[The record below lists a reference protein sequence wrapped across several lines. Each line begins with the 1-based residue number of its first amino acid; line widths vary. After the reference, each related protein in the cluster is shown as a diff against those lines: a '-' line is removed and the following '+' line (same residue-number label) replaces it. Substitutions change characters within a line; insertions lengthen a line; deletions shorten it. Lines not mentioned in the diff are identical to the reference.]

1 MTSNLFLPRVLS
13 LTLAALLVGCGGSN
27 HINDE
32 APVSNGNDSKM
43 VGGFEQH
50 EVNERFYYMKPVEN
64 TNKAYKLLFA
74 FHGSGG
80 NSQGMA
86 AMTKLHEQSDDYLV
100 VYPKS
105 KNEEWNEGCRCNKAD
120 RLGVDDLG
128 FVDDMIAELKAKYQ
142 LIDGEIYATG
152 FSQGGLFVQ
161 NLLCNRSEVF
171 NAIVTVGAP
180 MSYQLG
186 DSCSFDTPT
195 HYRIMHGKADTVL
208 PYTGRSHAN
217 FGLLSSPQAIKI
229 IGNLNYDSALST
241 DKKVEQGVTLTYY
254 PNRAI
259 QTELISV
266 DGAGHSWNLSPIN
279 TTQSIM
285 EFFEKASKH
294 PLPQDS
300 DLIAINEDYYHVR
313 NVTPQTDKPT
323 VVMLSGA
330 NLHFHSDSA
339 WFALLQPYLSTQFN
353 VYVID
358 RLGQGLSSN
367 TSAPSMQKFAT
378 DLPVLFEKLDLSNV
392 HLVSFANS
400 NSVPLIAMQQSE
412 DFKQKIASMLW
423 MDPDILLP
431 HSIAQY
437 QGYPVDIYREW
448 GQHLIDHVS
457 AGKWQEKMNGK
468 IAEEQAHVESLL
480 EESEFAQHM
489 DWDYFNQIMQTR
501 YSIEAQLIRV
511 NEMMNYHDD
520 LELVRNWQPDSS
532 IPITV
537 IDSEFEQ
544 LDIEKAETEEARAG
558 LIKWEAEGRKWS
570 QEVAEIS
577 GGQYLPITSTEHLI
591 PLTHPELI
599 TQALIELSNR

>member
-1 MTSNLFLPRVLS
+1 MKSRWFLTR
-13 LTLAALLVGCGGSN
+13 TLNVVVATLLVGCGGKSN
-27 HINDE
+27 NA
-32 APVSNGNDSKM
+32 APIDSDSGKTEIG
-43 VGGFEQH
+43 VNVH
-50 EVNERFYYMKPVEN
+50 ELNERFYYMLPVEN
-64 TNKAYKLLFA
+64 TSKSYKLLFA

-80 NSQGMA
+80 SGQGMA
-86 AMTKLHEQSDDYLV
+86 GMTRLHEQSDDYLV

-105 KNEEWNEGCRCNKAD
+105 KNEEWNEGCGCNKAH

-128 FVDDMIAELKAKYQ
+128 FVDDMVAELKAKYQ
-142 LIDGEIYATG
+142 IIDGEIYATG

-186 DSCSFDTPT
+186 DSCNLTTPT
-195 HYRIMHGKADTVL
+195 NYRIMHGKADSVL
-208 PYTGRSHAN
+208 PYNGKSHAN

-229 IGNLNYDSALST
+229 VGDLNYEAALS
-241 DKKVEQGVTLTYY
+241 VEQDLDDGVTLTHY
-254 PNRAI
+254 PNRNI
-259 QTELISV
+259 QTQLISV
-266 DGAGHSWNLSPIN
+266 DGAGHSWNLSPVK

-285 EFFEKASKH
+285 EFFESTSQYA
-294 PLPQDS
+294 LPAGS
-300 DLIAINEDYYHVR
+300 DLIKVSDNYYHVR
-313 NVTPQTDKPT
+313 HLTHQADKPT

-330 NLHFHSDSA
+330 NMHFHSDSA

-457 AGKWQEKMNGK
+457 AGKWQEKMNVK

-489 DWDYFNQIMQTR
+489 DWGYFNQIMQTR

-599 TQALIELSNR
+599 KQALIELSSR